1 MAFKVFEKSSAP
13 VGTVPSVTI
22 QKRGLISLNRAAFN
36 LIGAPGAVE
45 LLWDEERRVIGLR
58 PAPIDKP
65 NAYPARPQSSK
76 TDRGPVL
83 FAGSLFTRFISLD
96 TSDAHRWAPTVED
109 EILCIDL
116 NTPGQTVRSNR
127 TKATR
132 QEEEQ
137 AGT

>member
-1 MAFKVFEKSSAP
+1 MAFKVFEKGSAP
-13 VGTVPSVTI
+13 VATVPSVTI

-58 PAPIDKP
+58 PAPIEKP

-76 TDRGPVL
+76 TDRGPVMI
-83 FAGSLFTRFISLD
+83 AGSLFTRFIHLD
-96 TSDAHRWAPTVED
+96 TSDAHRWVPTVEN
-109 EILCIDL
+109 EVLCIDL

-127 TKATR
+127 AKAAH
-132 QEEEQ
+132 QEGEQ
-137 AGT
+137 VGI

>member
-1 MAFKVFEKSSAP
+1 VAFKVFEKGSAP
-13 VGTVPSVTI
+13 VATVPSVTI

-58 PAPIDKP
+58 PAPIEKP

-76 TDRGPVL
+76 TDRGPVMI
-83 FAGSLFTRFISLD
+83 AGSLFTRFIHLD
-96 TSDAHRWAPTVED
+96 TSDAHRWVPTVEN
-109 EILCIDL
+109 EVLCIDL

-127 TKATR
+127 AKAAH
-132 QEEEQ
+132 QEGEQ
-137 AGT
+137 VGI

>member
-1 MAFKVFEKSSAP
+1 MAFKVFEKGSAP
-13 VGTVPSVTI
+13 VATIPSVTL

-36 LIGAPGAVE
+36 LIGAPEAVE

-58 PAPIDKP
+58 AAPIDRP

-76 TDRGPVL
+76 SVRGPVL
-83 FAGSLFTRFISLD
+83 IGGSLFTRFIGLD
-96 TSDAHRWAPTVED
+96 TSEAHRWAPTVED

-116 NTPGQTVRSNR
+116 KTPGQPVHSNR
-127 TKATR
+127 TKAAR
-132 QEEEQ
+132 QEGEQ